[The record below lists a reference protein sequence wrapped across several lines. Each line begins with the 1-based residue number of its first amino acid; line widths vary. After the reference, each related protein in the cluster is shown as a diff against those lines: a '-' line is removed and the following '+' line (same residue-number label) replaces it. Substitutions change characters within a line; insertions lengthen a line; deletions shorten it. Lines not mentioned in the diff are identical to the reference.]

1 MNSHT
6 GENHAEMLSSSQRLL
21 FVLQQAKTQLQAV
34 EYQKHEPIAII
45 GMGCRF
51 PGKANNP
58 EAYWH
63 LLQAGVDAITAIPSN
78 RWDINTFYDH
88 NPDTPGKMYT
98 KYGAF
103 LEEVD
108 GFEPKF
114 FNISPREAIAID
126 PQQRLLLEVSWEA
139 LENAGQ
145 ATQQLQGSKT
155 GIFIGIGSE
164 DYSQL
169 TINSGD
175 FTRIDPHSSLG
186 NARSIAAGR
195 LAYIFGFQGP
205 CLQLDTSCS
214 SSLLAV
220 HLACQSLRAKESN
233 LALAGGV
240 NLILSPETSIGLC
253 KLKALSVDGHCK
265 TFDAAADG
273 YARGEGC
280 GIIVLKRLS
289 DVIADR
295 DNILAIIRGS
305 AVNHDG
311 RSNGMTA
318 PNGSAQEA
326 LIREALDN
334 AKVEPNQVQYVEA
347 HGTGTPLGD
356 PIEVFALEKVLC
368 QGRLEDN
375 PLTIGSVKTN
385 IGHLEAAAGIAS
397 LIKVVLSLQ
406 HQQIP
411 PHLHFH
417 KPNPYIPWER
427 LPIVV
432 PRQLTPWSTQE
443 PRLAGVSAF
452 GMSGTNVH
460 LILEEA
466 PKIEPVYLEAERPFH
481 LLCLSARSEKALH
494 TLAGLYQSYIQSH
507 PQVALGDVCF
517 TANTGRSHF
526 EYRLAVVAQS
536 TEQMAE
542 KLTGFITRTD
552 TNGLVRGQVNSINR
566 PKIAWLFTGQ
576 GSQYIGMGRQLYE
589 TQPTFRQAIDRCDQ
603 ILSSYLEKPLLEIL
617 YPANNESSPLNETAY
632 TQPAIFSLEYALAEL
647 WRSWGITPDLV
658 MGHSVGEYVAACVAG
673 VFSLEDGLKL
683 IVHRSQLMQSLP
695 SNGAMVVV
703 FADADIVSKTLAE
716 YHRKIHL
723 AAVNGVQNIVI
734 SGDKEAV
741 ESAVKQFKSQGI
753 TVQYL
758 QVSHAFHSPLMEPIL
773 DEFECQARQVQFQA
787 PHIGLISNLTG
798 QIFSAEEIPDANY
811 WRCHLRQTV
820 QFATGINTLHNL
832 GCNIFLEIGPRTTLI
847 SMGKKCL
854 SQAKHSWIPSLQPEQ
869 EDWQVLLNSLGKLA
883 VLGVEI
889 NWTECDRHY
898 QRRRL
903 SLPTYPFERQRYWYE
918 FDDKHK
924 NENFMNVQKLDIPLT
939 QAEVDLS
946 TINTHQE
953 IILPKLRVLIA
964 ELLHIETSKI
974 NIHEPFLEMGADSL
988 VLMEAV
994 RTIENAFGIKVAI
1007 RQFFEE
1013 CTTIDS
1019 LSTYIDKNISPEW
1032 VLKNSPQPKPEL
1044 DGSSPK
1050 SASQIATSL
1059 TTDTVQPKIA
1069 PPVAPQKIIP
1079 SSINENGIVNNKQT
1093 IAVSETALERIIGQQ
1108 LEVMTHLNASQHE
1121 LMRQQLEVL
1130 RNNPLSIGTSLEPHS
1145 KSQSNGKIDTHQLQ
1159 IAPEQSVP
1167 TPSYPKNAASIQP
1180 QANLDP
1186 ARVNGKLSLQQQ
1198 QHLTALIANY
1208 TQKTQASKQRAQS
1221 DRSFLA
1227 DSRAVAGFRP
1237 STKEMVYPIIGE
1249 RAQGARCW
1257 DIDGNEY
1264 VDLTMGFGVLL
1275 FGHAAPF
1282 ITAAVEKHLQQGI
1295 QIGPQANYAGEVAT
1309 LISELTGMERVCF
1322 CNSGTEAVMTA
1333 LRLARTK
1340 TGRTKIAIFAGAYH
1354 GHFDGILAKE
1364 SLDGLSTVPLA
1375 PGITANAV
1383 ADVLVLDYG
1392 ELQSLEILQAHASE
1406 LAAVLVEPVQG
1417 RRPDLQPREFLQQLR
1432 QLTTTAGIALIFDE
1446 VLLGFRIHLG
1456 GAQAWFGIEADIATY
1471 GKIVGGGIPIGVVAG
1486 KASYMNGID
1495 GGLWNYGDASYP
1507 QAEKTFFAGTFNKN
1521 HLGMAVARAVLQHLK
1536 SQGTKLQAQ
1545 LNQRTSYLATTLNS
1559 YFEQEGI
1566 PIRIV
1571 YFGSMF
1577 SFAFS
1582 GNFDL
1587 LFYHLLSKGVYIWE
1601 GRNCFL
1607 STAHTDTDIEFVIQ
1621 AFKISVEELQTAGFF
1636 PSSASGELK
1645 TLNNLS
1651 LTTSL
1656 VESAKLESINIEA
1669 PVLNKQI
1676 DKLTQSNPNQQQ
1688 GFWERSQYKPSLTTN
1703 KVPEIKFSQNSNKTI
1718 EFSLF
1723 YFGQYDSEF
1732 VSDKYNLLFEGAKF
1746 ADEHGFTALWVPERH
1761 FHAFG
1766 GFSPNPSVISAALAK
1781 VTQRIQL
1788 RAGSV
1793 VLPIHHPIRVAE
1805 EWSVVDNLSQGRVGI
1820 SFASGW
1826 HPNDFVFAP
1835 DAYGKHRDLMFQEI
1849 ATVQKLW
1856 RGEPIQFRDG
1866 AGKDIN
1872 IKLFPMPVQP
1882 DVPIWITIVNNPET
1896 YIKAGEIGVGV
1907 LTNLMGQTVE
1917 DLAKNI
1923 KLYRESLYQHGH
1935 DPKSGH
1941 VTVLLHTFVGEDIN
1955 IVREKAHQPFCKY
1968 LQSSIGLLQNLVK
1981 SQGLNINFETLTE
1994 DDKNYL
2000 LSVAYERY
2008 VQTSALIG
2016 TPDSCSKIIDNMM
2029 AIGVDEV
2036 ACLIDFGVDADSVLQ
2051 SLSYLNLLRERYEV
2065 QNTSELIST
2074 LPNQIVSEAP
2084 LTQAQK
2090 QLWLLAQIG
2099 EDESNAYNESIMLQ
2113 LQGCLH
2119 LPAMRSAFKKLV
2131 ARHEALRTII
2141 DSSGEIQRVLSD
2153 IIIEVPLIDLSN
2165 IDASDRQTK
2174 IDEWLKQENQQ
2185 SFDLTRGPLL
2195 RINLLK
2201 LEEELHLLIIT
2212 AHHII
2217 IDAWSI
2223 GLMLQEVGAF
2233 YSAECQGKVFQPE
2246 APLQFKEYI
2255 HWQLSQSQSAEI
2267 AKQQAYWL
2275 GKFVDSVPILELPTD
2290 RRRSPVMSY
2299 KGARVSM
2306 KANASLYAALK
2317 EFSKKNG
2324 CTLFMTLLAGY
2335 MTLLHRLSNQD
2346 EIIVG
2351 IPVAGRGL
2359 AGSEKVVGYCAHL
2372 LPICSYIDG
2381 SPTFLEYLAN
2391 IKHILLDSYENQD
2404 FTFAQ
2409 LLEQLNL
2416 PRDPSRS
2423 PLVNVTFNLDRP
2435 QVVPTMLGLEL
2446 SLVPYPKGYVQ
2457 YDIDL
2462 NVIEFGNEL
2471 VMEVDYSTDLFDAAT
2486 ITRMTGHFQTLLEGI
2501 VAHPE
2506 QRIAELPILTAP
2518 ERQQLLF
2525 EWNDTHTEYPQ
2536 HQCIHQLFESQ
2547 VERTPDAVAVV
2558 FAEQQL
2564 TYRELNSRANQLA
2577 HYLRSLGVQK
2587 EVLVGLCLE
2596 RSLEQLIS
2604 ILAILKAG
2612 GAYLPLDPTY
2622 PQQRLSYLLADAQ
2635 VKIVLTQQSLI
2646 VILPTE
2652 LEQVICWD
2660 RDAQKIVHQAV
2671 TTLNNVAAP
2680 ENVAAVFYTSG
2691 STGTPKGVV
2700 MTHQGLVNYGLA
2712 ALSSLELNYTDRFL
2726 QLASSSFDVFLEEIL
2741 PTWLAGAVV
2750 VLPHEQNPLT
2760 ATQLH
2765 QVISQQQV
2773 TVMELTTAHW
2783 HEWVSQL
2790 VSFATSPP
2798 SSLRLVLVGGETIL
2812 PEQLHHWQ
2820 QFGLPLV
2827 HVYGLT
2833 ETTITSTMYQLP
2845 PDSRITALGYRLPIG
2860 RPLANT
2866 FMYVLDEQLQPVPV
2880 GVPGEMYI
2888 GGAGLSRG
2896 YLHRPQLTAERFV
2909 SNPWASFSGE
2919 RLYKTGD
2926 IGRYLADGNIE
2937 FWGRRDEQV
2946 KIRGFRIELAEVE
2959 AVLSQH
2965 PSVQQTVVIAREDV
2979 PGNKRLVAYLVTH
2992 PEQTPT
2998 ITQLRQFFKEKLPE
3012 YMIPGAFVFLDTLP
3026 LTPNGK
3032 VDRRS
3037 LPAPQTSGELEVSFV
3052 APRTPIEQ
3060 MLADIWAEV
3069 LVQEQ
3074 VGINDNFFELGG
3086 HSLLATQLISRV
3098 RNIFQV
3104 ELPVRSL
3111 FEAATIGEF
3120 SQYIQQFQQQLQQPA
3135 PPLLAV
3141 ARDGELPL
3149 SFAQQRLW
3157 FFNQLEPESAAY
3169 NVPGAIRLQGQLNV
3183 AALAQSLQEIVRRHE
3198 ALRTNFTSLD
3208 GQAVQIIHPPGDW
3221 QLTVLDWQHLS
3232 APEQEH
3238 QTQQLATNEAERPFD
3253 LATEPLLRV
3262 TLLVLSQQEHILM
3275 LCMHHIVSDG
3285 WSIGVLVQ
3293 EIVTLYSAYCQG
3305 QPSPLPELSIQYADF
3320 ARWQRQWLQG
3330 QVLESQ
3336 LDYWQTQLAFA
3347 PALLELPT
3355 DRPRPAVQSFR
3366 GGQQSFTLTPDLTS
3380 ALNHLSRKQGVTL
3393 FMTLLAALDTLLYRY
3408 TGQVDILVGS
3418 PIANRNHSEIE
3429 CLIGFFVNTLVL
3441 RTDISGNPSF
3451 GELLTRVREMTLAAY
3466 AHQDLPFE
3474 LLVEALQP
3482 ERNLSHTPLFQVMFA
3497 LDNTPLSEMELPGLT
3512 LSPWATENSTAA
3524 FDLILSM
3531 QETAEGLV
3539 GEWEYNSDL
3548 FDAATITRMTG
3559 HFQTLLEGI
3568 VAHPKQRIAELPILT
3583 APERQQLL
3591 FEWNDT
3597 HTEYPQH
3604 QCIHQLFES
3613 QVERTPDAVA
3623 VVFAEQQLTY
3633 RELNSRANQLAH
3645 YLRSLGVITEVLVG
3659 ICVERSLEMVVGLLG
3674 ILKTGGAYVPL
3685 DPEYPQ
3691 ERLSF
3696 MLADTQ
3702 VQVVLTQQRLVERLP
3717 KHEAQVICLDE
3728 AWEQIAQ
3735 HNHENL
3741 VSGVTPSD
3749 LADVIYTSGSTGI
3762 PKGVMVT
3769 HFGLYN
3775 LAQAQI
3781 QLFDLVSSSRILQF
3795 ASISFDASIWEII
3808 MALGSGATLYLSTK
3822 DSLFPGS
3829 GLIQLLRDYGI
3840 THITL
3845 PPSALAVMPV
3855 QELPALQTMIVAGEA
3870 CSVDLISQW
3879 SVGRRFFN
3887 AYGPTE
3893 ATVCATVAQWALT
3906 DRKLTIGRPIAN
3918 TQVYILDSYLQ
3929 PVPVGVLGEL
3939 HIGGVGL
3946 AQGYL
3951 NRSEL
3956 TNEKF
3961 IPNPFSN
3968 DPEETRLYKTG
3979 DLARYLADGNIEYL
3993 GRIDNQVKIRGFR
4006 IELAEVEAVLSQ
4018 HPSVQ
4023 QTVVIAREDV
4033 PGNKRL
4039 VAYLVTHPE
4048 QTPTI
4053 TQLRQFFKEK
4063 LPEYMIP
4070 GAFVFLDTLPLT
4082 PNGKVDRRSLPAP
4095 DTSHRS
4101 LETGF
4106 VAPRTPTEEIVASIW
4121 SEVLGLQRLSIHDKF
4136 FELGG
4141 HSLLATQVI
4150 SRLREVFSID
4160 LPLRS
4165 LFETP
4170 TVEGM
4175 CQAINVM
4182 GKADTFDA
4190 IEVSA
4195 ATDLNAEAVLDPSI
4209 CPKNLPIEYVTE
4221 PNYILL
4227 TGSTGFLGAFLLHE
4241 LLEQTQADI
4250 YCLVRSSNVKEAK
4263 KKIENNLKSYLLWNE
4278 YFSSRII
4285 SIVGDLSQPL
4295 LGLSFEQFQI
4305 MASKIDIIYHNGA
4318 LVNSISPYS
4327 TLKATNVLGTQEV
4340 LRLATQIKVKPVHFI
4355 SSLSVFS
4362 SNSYSQESVIL
4373 EQDNLERSE
4382 GLDGYGQS
4390 KWVAEKLVMIARSRG
4405 LPVCIYRPGSIS
4417 GHSQTGAGQTNNFTW
4432 MLIKGCIQL
4441 GSIPDLD
4448 IMVDLTPVDYVS
4460 KGIVHL
4466 SKQPESLTKAFHL
4479 VNAHPIH
4486 LSKLIEW
4493 IKCFGYQLEQ
4503 ISYEKWR
4510 AELMN
4515 VTNSSSEN
4523 ALYPL
4528 VHLFDEEISEQQ
4540 MPDQT
4545 KQRQFD
4551 CQNTLNGL
4559 VGTSIICST
4568 VNAELLSTY
4577 FSYFIS
4583 SGYLSVP
4590 SPMTGLG

>member
-1 MNSHT
+1 MT
-6 GENHAEMLSSSQRLL
+6 YYTAENHPEQLSSSQRLL
-21 FVLQQAKTQLQAV
+21 IALKEAKTQLEAA
-34 EYQKHEPIAII
+34 EYQKHEPVAII
-45 GMGCRF
+45 GTGCRF
-51 PGKANNP
+51 PGGANNI

-63 LLQAGVDAITAIPSN
+63 LLQTGLDAITAIPDD
-78 RWDINTFYDH
+78 RWDINTFYDR
-88 NPDTPGKMYT
+88 NPETPGKMYT

-103 LEEVD
+103 LEGVD

-139 LENAGQ
+139 LENAGL

-273 YARGEGC
+273 YGRGEGC

-289 DVIADR
+289 DAIADR
-295 DNILAIIRGS
+295 DNILAVIRGS

-326 LIREALDN
+326 LIREALEN

-368 QGRLEDN
+368 QGRSEDN

-432 PRQLTPWSTQE
+432 PRQLIPWSTQE

-507 PQVALGDVCF
+507 PQIALGDFCF

-526 EYRLAVVAQS
+526 EYRLAVVAES
-536 TEQMAE
+536 TKQMAE
-542 KLTGFITRTD
+542 KLAGFITKTD
-552 TNGLVRGQVNSINR
+552 TTGLVRGQIDSINR

-576 GSQYIGMGRQLYE
+576 GSQYIGMGHQLYE

-603 ILSSYLEKPLLEIL
+603 ILSSHLEKPLLEIL
-617 YPANNESSPLNETAY
+617 YPGNNESYLLNETAY

-658 MGHSVGEYVAACVAG
+658 MGHSAGEYVAACVAG

-703 FADADIVSKTLAE
+703 FADADIVNKTLAE

-723 AAVNGVQNIVI
+723 AAINGVQNIVI
-734 SGDKEAV
+734 SGEKEAV
-741 ESAVKQFKSQGI
+741 ESAVEQFKSQGI

-758 QVSHAFHSPLMEPIL
+758 QVSHAFHSPQMEPIL
-773 DEFECQARQVQFQA
+773 DEFERQARQVQFQT

-798 QIFSAEEIPDANY
+798 QIFLAEEIPDANY

-832 GCNIFLEIGPRTTLI
+832 GCNIFLEIGPRPTLI
-847 SMGKKCL
+847 SMGKRCL
-854 SQAKHSWIPSLQPEQ
+854 GQAKHSWIPSLQPEQ

-918 FDDKHK
+918 FDDKHR
-924 NENFMNVQKLDIPLT
+924 NGNFMNVQKLDTPLT

-1050 SASQIATSL
+1050 LASQIATSL
-1059 TTDTVQPKIA
+1059 ITDTVQPKIA

-1079 SSINENGIVNNKQT
+1079 ASINENGIVNNKQT

-1130 RNNPLSIGTSLEPHS
+1130 RNNPLSIGISLEPHN

-1186 ARVNGKLSLQQQ
+1186 TRVNGKLNLQQQ
-1198 QHLTALIANY
+1198 QHLQALITRYNQR
-1208 TQKTQASKQRAQS
+1208 TQKSKQQTQTERQYSA
-1221 DRSFLA
+1221 DR
-1227 DSRAVAGFRP
+1227 RGIAGFR
-1237 STKEMVYPIIGE
+1237 SDTKEMCYPIIGKQ
-1249 RAQGARCW
+1249 AQGSKIW
-1257 DIDGNEY
+1257 DVDGNEY
-1264 VDLTMGFGVLL
+1264 IDLAMGFGVYL
-1275 FGHAAPF
+1275 FGHDAPF
-1282 ITAAVEKHLQQGI
+1282 IKATLENELQQGTR
-1295 QIGPQANYAGEVAT
+1295 IGPRSELAGEVAK
-1309 LISELTGMERVCF
+1309 LICELTGVERAAF

-1333 LRLARTK
+1333 IRLARTA
-1340 TGRTKIAIFAGAYH
+1340 TGRSKIAIFAGSYH
-1354 GHFDGILAKE
+1354 GHFDGTLAVGQKVE
-1364 SLDGLSTVPLA
+1364 GELRSVPLA
-1375 PGITANAV
+1375 PGVPQHIT
-1383 ADVLVLDYG
+1383 DHILVLNYG
-1392 ELQSLEILQAHASE
+1392 DFESLETIKAHSEE
-1406 LAAVLVEPVQG
+1406 LAAVLVEPVQS
-1417 RRPDLQPREFLQQLR
+1417 RRPDLQPKEFLQQLR
-1432 QLTTTAGIALIFDE
+1432 QLTSETGIALIFDE
-1446 VLLGFRIHLG
+1446 VLVGFRIHLG
-1456 GAQAWFGIEADIATY
+1456 GAQAWFGIQADLVTY
-1471 GKIVGGGIPIGVVAG
+1471 GKIIGGGMPIGVVAG
-1486 KASYMNGID
+1486 KAAYMDGID
-1495 GGLWNYGDASYP
+1495 GGMWNFGDASYP
-1507 QAEKTFFAGTFNKN
+1507 QAETTYFAGTFCK
-1521 HLGMAVARAVLQHLK
+1521 HPLTMGAARAILQQMKML
-1536 SQGTKLQAQ
+1536 GTSVQEQ
-1545 LNQRTSYLATTLNS
+1545 LNDRTSKLAETLNT
-1559 YFEQEGI
+1559 YFQQNNV
-1566 PIRIV
+1566 PLRMV
-1571 YFGSMF
+1571 NFGSLF
-1577 SFAFS
+1577 RFTFKDNYSVF
-1582 GNFDL
+1582 NQPLEVDL
-1587 LFYHLLSKGVYIWE
+1587 LFYHLIEKGIYIWE
-1601 GRNCFL
+1601 GRNCFI
-1607 STAHTDTDIEFVIQ
+1607 STAHTNEDIELVIQ
-1621 AFKISVEELQTAGFF
+1621 AFKISVEQLQTAGFF
-1636 PSSASGELK
+1636 PPSLSVELNTLDSSY
-1645 TLNNLS
+1645 

-1656 VESAKLESINIEA
+1656 AESAKLKSVNIEA

-1703 KVPEIKFSQNSNKTI
+1703 KVPEIKFSQNSKKTI

-1955 IVREKAHQPFCKY
+1955 IVRKKAHQPFFKY

-1981 SQGLNINFETLTE
+1981 SQGLNISFETLTE

-2016 TPDSCSKIIDNMM
+2016 TPDSCSKIIDHMM
-2029 AIGVDEV
+2029 GIGVDEV

-2051 SLSYLNLLRERYEV
+2051 SLSYLNLLRERYEA
-2065 QNTSELIST
+2065 QDTSELIST

-2119 LPAMRSAFKKLV
+2119 LSAMRSAFKKLV

-2141 DSSGEIQRVLSD
+2141 DLSGEIQLVLSD
-2153 IIIEVPLIDLSN
+2153 IFIEVPLIDLSN

-2174 IDEWLKQENQQ
+2174 IDEWLEQENQQ
-2185 SFDLTRGPLL
+2185 SFDLVRGPLL

-2217 IDAWSI
+2217 IDGWSI

-2275 GKFVDSVPILELPTD
+2275 RKFVDSVPILELPTD
-2290 RRRSPVMSY
+2290 RLRSPVMSY

-2306 KANASLYAALK
+2306 KANTSLYAALK

-2359 AGSEKVVGYCAHL
+2359 AGSEKMVGYCAHL
-2372 LPICSYIDG
+2372 LPICSYLDG

-2404 FTFAQ
+2404 YTFAQ

-2471 VMEVDYSTDLFDAAT
+2471 LMEVDYSTDLFTGESVTLMLENLQT
-2486 ITRMTGHFQTLLEGI
+2486 ILEAVTSNPTQKLSEI
-2501 VAHPE
+2501 PLISE
-2506 QRIAELPILTAP
+2506 SQK
-2518 ERQQLLF
+2518 QLLLT
-2525 EWNDTHTEYPQ
+2525 EWNQTQTEYPK
-2536 HQCIHQLFESQ
+2536 HLCIHQL
-2547 VERTPDAVAVV
+2547 
-2558 FAEQQL
+2558 
-2564 TYRELNSRANQLA
+2564 
-2577 HYLRSLGVQK
+2577 
-2587 EVLVGLCLE
+2587 
-2596 RSLEQLIS
+2596 
-2604 ILAILKAG
+2604 
-2612 GAYLPLDPTY
+2612 
-2622 PQQRLSYLLADAQ
+2622 
-2635 VKIVLTQQSLI
+2635 
-2646 VILPTE
+2646 
-2652 LEQVICWD
+2652 
-2660 RDAQKIVHQAV
+2660 
-2671 TTLNNVAAP
+2671 
-2680 ENVAAVFYTSG
+2680 
-2691 STGTPKGVV
+2691 
-2700 MTHQGLVNYGLA
+2700 
-2712 ALSSLELNYTDRFL
+2712 
-2726 QLASSSFDVFLEEIL
+2726 
-2741 PTWLAGAVV
+2741 
-2750 VLPHEQNPLT
+2750 
-2760 ATQLH
+2760 
-2765 QVISQQQV
+2765 
-2773 TVMELTTAHW
+2773 
-2783 HEWVSQL
+2783 
-2790 VSFATSPP
+2790 
-2798 SSLRLVLVGGETIL
+2798 
-2812 PEQLHHWQ
+2812 
-2820 QFGLPLV
+2820 
-2827 HVYGLT
+2827 
-2833 ETTITSTMYQLP
+2833 
-2845 PDSRITALGYRLPIG
+2845 
-2860 RPLANT
+2860 
-2866 FMYVLDEQLQPVPV
+2866 
-2880 GVPGEMYI
+2880 
-2888 GGAGLSRG
+2888 
-2896 YLHRPQLTAERFV
+2896 
-2909 SNPWASFSGE
+2909 
-2919 RLYKTGD
+2919 
-2926 IGRYLADGNIE
+2926 IE
-2937 FWGRRDEQV
+2937 
-2946 KIRGFRIELAEVE
+2946 
-2959 AVLSQH
+2959 
-2965 PSVQQTVVIAREDV
+2965 
-2979 PGNKRLVAYLVTH
+2979 
-2992 PEQTPT
+2992 
-2998 ITQLRQFFKEKLPE
+2998 
-3012 YMIPGAFVFLDTLP
+3012 
-3026 LTPNGK
+3026 
-3032 VDRRS
+3032 
-3037 LPAPQTSGELEVSFV
+3037 
-3052 APRTPIEQ
+3052 
-3060 MLADIWAEV
+3060 
-3069 LVQEQ
+3069 
-3074 VGINDNFFELGG
+3074 
-3086 HSLLATQLISRV
+3086 
-3098 RNIFQV
+3098 
-3104 ELPVRSL
+3104 
-3111 FEAATIGEF
+3111 
-3120 SQYIQQFQQQLQQPA
+3120 
-3135 PPLLAV
+3135 
-3141 ARDGELPL
+3141 
-3149 SFAQQRLW
+3149 
-3157 FFNQLEPESAAY
+3157 
-3169 NVPGAIRLQGQLNV
+3169 
-3183 AALAQSLQEIVRRHE
+3183 
-3198 ALRTNFTSLD
+3198 
-3208 GQAVQIIHPPGDW
+3208 
-3221 QLTVLDWQHLS
+3221 
-3232 APEQEH
+3232 
-3238 QTQQLATNEAERPFD
+3238 
-3253 LATEPLLRV
+3253 
-3262 TLLVLSQQEHILM
+3262 
-3275 LCMHHIVSDG
+3275 
-3285 WSIGVLVQ
+3285 
-3293 EIVTLYSAYCQG
+3293 
-3305 QPSPLPELSIQYADF
+3305 
-3320 ARWQRQWLQG
+3320 
-3330 QVLESQ
+3330 
-3336 LDYWQTQLAFA
+3336 
-3347 PALLELPT
+3347 
-3355 DRPRPAVQSFR
+3355 
-3366 GGQQSFTLTPDLTS
+3366 
-3380 ALNHLSRKQGVTL
+3380 
-3393 FMTLLAALDTLLYRY
+3393 
-3408 TGQVDILVGS
+3408 
-3418 PIANRNHSEIE
+3418 
-3429 CLIGFFVNTLVL
+3429 
-3441 RTDISGNPSF
+3441 
-3451 GELLTRVREMTLAAY
+3451 
-3466 AHQDLPFE
+3466 
-3474 LLVEALQP
+3474 
-3482 ERNLSHTPLFQVMFA
+3482 
-3497 LDNTPLSEMELPGLT
+3497 
-3512 LSPWATENSTAA
+3512 
-3524 FDLILSM
+3524 
-3531 QETAEGLV
+3531 
-3539 GEWEYNSDL
+3539 
-3548 FDAATITRMTG
+3548 
-3559 HFQTLLEGI
+3559 
-3568 VAHPKQRIAELPILT
+3568 
-3583 APERQQLL
+3583 
-3591 FEWNDT
+3591 
-3597 HTEYPQH
+3597 
-3604 QCIHQLFES
+3604 
-3613 QVERTPDAVA
+3613 
-3623 VVFAEQQLTY
+3623 
-3633 RELNSRANQLAH
+3633 
-3645 YLRSLGVITEVLVG
+3645 
-3659 ICVERSLEMVVGLLG
+3659 
-3674 ILKTGGAYVPL
+3674 
-3685 DPEYPQ
+3685 
-3691 ERLSF
+3691 
-3696 MLADTQ
+3696 
-3702 VQVVLTQQRLVERLP
+3702 
-3717 KHEAQVICLDE
+3717 
-3728 AWEQIAQ
+3728 
-3735 HNHENL
+3735 
-3741 VSGVTPSD
+3741 
-3749 LADVIYTSGSTGI
+3749 
-3762 PKGVMVT
+3762 
-3769 HFGLYN
+3769 
-3775 LAQAQI
+3775 
-3781 QLFDLVSSSRILQF
+3781 
-3795 ASISFDASIWEII
+3795 
-3808 MALGSGATLYLSTK
+3808 
-3822 DSLFPGS
+3822 
-3829 GLIQLLRDYGI
+3829 
-3840 THITL
+3840 
-3845 PPSALAVMPV
+3845 
-3855 QELPALQTMIVAGEA
+3855 
-3870 CSVDLISQW
+3870 
-3879 SVGRRFFN
+3879 
-3887 AYGPTE
+3887 
-3893 ATVCATVAQWALT
+3893 TVA
-3906 DRKLTIGRPIAN
+3906 
-3918 TQVYILDSYLQ
+3918 
-3929 PVPVGVLGEL
+3929 
-3939 HIGGVGL
+3939 
-3946 AQGYL
+3946 
-3951 NRSEL
+3951 
-3956 TNEKF
+3956 
-3961 IPNPFSN
+3961 
-3968 DPEETRLYKTG
+3968 
-3979 DLARYLADGNIEYL
+3979 
-3993 GRIDNQVKIRGFR
+3993 
-4006 IELAEVEAVLSQ
+4006 
-4018 HPSVQ
+4018 
-4023 QTVVIAREDV
+4023 
-4033 PGNKRL
+4033 
-4039 VAYLVTHPE
+4039 
-4048 QTPTI
+4048 
-4053 TQLRQFFKEK
+4053 
-4063 LPEYMIP
+4063 
-4070 GAFVFLDTLPLT
+4070 
-4082 PNGKVDRRSLPAP
+4082 
-4095 DTSHRS
+4095 
-4101 LETGF
+4101 
-4106 VAPRTPTEEIVASIW
+4106 
-4121 SEVLGLQRLSIHDKF
+4121 
-4136 FELGG
+4136 
-4141 HSLLATQVI
+4141 
-4150 SRLREVFSID
+4150 
-4160 LPLRS
+4160 
-4165 LFETP
+4165 
-4170 TVEGM
+4170 
-4175 CQAINVM
+4175 
-4182 GKADTFDA
+4182 
-4190 IEVSA
+4190 
-4195 ATDLNAEAVLDPSI
+4195 
-4209 CPKNLPIEYVTE
+4209 
-4221 PNYILL
+4221 
-4227 TGSTGFLGAFLLHE
+4227 
-4241 LLEQTQADI
+4241 
-4250 YCLVRSSNVKEAK
+4250 
-4263 KKIENNLKSYLLWNE
+4263 
-4278 YFSSRII
+4278 
-4285 SIVGDLSQPL
+4285 
-4295 LGLSFEQFQI
+4295 
-4305 MASKIDIIYHNGA
+4305 
-4318 LVNSISPYS
+4318 
-4327 TLKATNVLGTQEV
+4327 
-4340 LRLATQIKVKPVHFI
+4340 
-4355 SSLSVFS
+4355 
-4362 SNSYSQESVIL
+4362 
-4373 EQDNLERSE
+4373 
-4382 GLDGYGQS
+4382 
-4390 KWVAEKLVMIARSRG
+4390 
-4405 LPVCIYRPGSIS
+4405 
-4417 GHSQTGAGQTNNFTW
+4417 
-4432 MLIKGCIQL
+4432 
-4441 GSIPDLD
+4441 
-4448 IMVDLTPVDYVS
+4448 
-4460 KGIVHL
+4460 
-4466 SKQPESLTKAFHL
+4466 
-4479 VNAHPIH
+4479 
-4486 LSKLIEW
+4486 
-4493 IKCFGYQLEQ
+4493 
-4503 ISYEKWR
+4503 
-4510 AELMN
+4510 
-4515 VTNSSSEN
+4515 
-4523 ALYPL
+4523 
-4528 VHLFDEEISEQQ
+4528 
-4540 MPDQT
+4540 
-4545 KQRQFD
+4545 
-4551 CQNTLNGL
+4551 
-4559 VGTSIICST
+4559 
-4568 VNAELLSTY
+4568 
-4577 FSYFIS
+4577 
-4583 SGYLSVP
+4583 
-4590 SPMTGLG
+4590 